1 MSDVVES
8 VIAWLL
14 EKESV
19 TDLIGDRI
27 SPDEIGQNPIYPTVT
42 ITKIDTRHD
51 HDLSDLSG
59 LAHARLQFD
68 CYSQGL
74 GSDRAKANEVAEAI
88 RATGIV
94 GIKGMTHGTD
104 IRAVQLESG
113 QRNYTEPPRDAQ
125 DQHRYATNFDLMVSY
140 TESI

>member
-8 VIAWLL
+8 MIAFLL
-14 EKESV
+14 AEGAV
-19 TDLIGDRI
+19 TELIGDRI
-27 SPDEIGQNPIYPTVT
+27 YPDILPQNPVYPAVT
-42 ITKIDTRHD
+42 LSKVDTRHD
-51 HDLSDLSG
+51 HTLSNLAG
-59 LAHARLQFD
+59 LAHTRLQFD
-68 CYSQGL
+68 CYCEGL

-94 GIKGMTHGTD
+94 GVKGLTHGTD

-113 QRNYTEPPRDAQ
+113 QRNYTEPPNDAQ
-125 DQHRYATNFDLMVSY
+125 DQHRYVTNFDLLVSY